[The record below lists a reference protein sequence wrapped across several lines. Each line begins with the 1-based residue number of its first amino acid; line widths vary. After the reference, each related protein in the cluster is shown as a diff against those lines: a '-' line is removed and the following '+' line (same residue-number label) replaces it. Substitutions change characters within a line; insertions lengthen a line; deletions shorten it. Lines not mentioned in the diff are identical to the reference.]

1 MDELYQG
8 FKDFCGG
15 SSRIAISENS
25 SNNEIL
31 SRFYSLPPEL
41 RANLRL
47 YLTSLPKSKL
57 EGETAGDYL
66 TRYRVTELII
76 RKAKIQ

>member
-15 SSRIAISENS
+15 SIRIALTENS

-31 SRFYSLPPEL
+31 SRFYSLPAEL

-47 YLTSLPKSKL
+47 YLTSLPKKRL
-57 EGETAGDYL
+57 EQETAGEYL
-66 TRYRVTELII
+66 VRYRVTETIV